1 MLSFTAFSS
10 RKEVIEMRKHK
21 CKRCG
26 TIYETTGAGSA
37 YCPECAA
44 ELRKTGVIR
53 DRVCTVCGKT
63 YQGFPRS
70 KYCPECRADV
80 VKQQAS
86 ARRAAGKSKR
96 PIGSMDLCAACGK
109 PYMVK
114 GPMQRYC
121 PDCAKTVV
129 ADNVRA
135 QKRDYYAEHKEQANP
150 IRYKKRKFGKVCVIC
165 GAPILDHSPTTTCS
179 EECAAKL
186 KKLYSQKAEAK
197 RAGTRNRKK
206 DSGE

>member
-1 MLSFTAFSS
+1 
-10 RKEVIEMRKHK
+10 MRKHK

-44 ELRKTGVIR
+44 ELRKAGVIR
-53 DRVCTVCGKT
+53 DRVCTICGKA

-70 KYCPECRADV
+70 KYCPDCRADV
-80 VKQQAS
+80 VNQQAA

-121 PDCAKTVV
+121 PDCSKTVV

-135 QKRDYYAEHKEQANP
+135 QKRDYYACHKEQSNP
-150 IRYKKRKFGKVCVIC
+150 IRYAKRKFGKVCVIC
-165 GAPILDHSPTTTCS
+165 GAPILDQNPTTTCS

>member
-1 MLSFTAFSS
+1 
-10 RKEVIEMRKHK
+10 MRKHK

-26 TIYETTGAGSA
+26 TIYETAGAGSA

-53 DRVCTVCGKT
+53 DRVCTICGKT

-80 VKQQAS
+80 VKQQAA

-206 DSGE
+206 ILANK